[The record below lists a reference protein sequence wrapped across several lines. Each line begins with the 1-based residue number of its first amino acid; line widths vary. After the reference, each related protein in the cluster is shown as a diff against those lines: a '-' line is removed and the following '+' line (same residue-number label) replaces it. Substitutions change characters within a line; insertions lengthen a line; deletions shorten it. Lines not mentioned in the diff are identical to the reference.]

1 MALSG
6 ILALHLAVPPGYA
19 SPIWPPAGV
28 ALAAL
33 LLWGRAYWPAV
44 MVGSFS
50 LNIWNSLGFGNELAS
65 AIYPA
70 IGIAAGSTLQ
80 AIVAHWMLQ
89 RWGEQTGMLKLDSP
103 RGVLSFFGLA
113 GLLSCLIAPSVGVTT
128 LFVTGMMPTVA
139 IPMSWFN
146 WWIGD
151 SLGVMIITPL
161 MLCLL
166 AQPKDLWTPRRYTV
180 ALPLTLILAALV
192 TVFFYVHRAE
202 QSRVQSEFNKLASS
216 IDQSLLERLNSIING
231 TLSLRSLYLASDEV
245 SRSEFSLFSRN
256 VLERHP
262 EIQLLEWM
270 PRIAASQLP
279 QFEQA
284 VRLEGFKDFRVRERA
299 PDGALVAVAKRE
311 TYYPILFL
319 EPMAGNER
327 AFGLDSASNPVSRQ
341 AKEQSLSTGQPT
353 VSQRLNLVQDGPDQF
368 GILISTPLFRDQQ
381 HPTPDSL
388 TGFITG
394 AFRPAR
400 VIERTLKRYR
410 TELLGIALRDLDAP
424 GNAQDLFTSNA
435 QRPLSQ
441 GDHLQSWERTFVF
454 GNRHWQITISPDRNF
469 IDEHASLLPWIT
481 LGGGLVFT
489 AMLGLYLLTMSGRTR
504 HIRQLVDQR
513 TYELQQSEARLR
525 FLLETSPVAVRVA
538 KHNGRKVVFS
548 NHRYDELIMVAPG
561 QGVGLD
567 PKTYYADPADYEAVL
582 EQLAEGA
589 AIYNR
594 PIQLDIPG
602 KGSRWCLASYL
613 PIQYEGE
620 AAIIGWFYDI
630 TERTQAEEKLKLA
643 ARVFSDTHE
652 GIIITDAAG
661 NIIDINPTFSEIT
674 GYSREEML
682 GKNPSLLSSGKHEP
696 EFYGA
701 MWQTL
706 RDHGHWQGEIWNR
719 RKNGEL
725 YAELLTISALR
736 DEKGNI
742 LHYIGLFSDITHSKQ
757 QQQKLELLAH
767 YDALTH
773 LPNRMLLADRF
784 AQAIARCKR
793 DSNTLLAVCYLDL
806 DGFKQVNDSLG
817 HDTGDRLL
825 VQVAERIKS
834 VLREEDTVSRL
845 GGDEFAILLGDIRSL
860 DQCEQALERIHR
872 IIAQPYLLGEQS
884 ITIGA
889 SSGVALYPLD
899 DADPDTLLRHADQ
912 AMYEAKLA
920 GRNRFHLFD
929 AAHDQQRQQQR
940 IELGA
945 LEHAL
950 EKGEFHLY
958 YQPKVNMKTGEVFG
972 TEALIRWLH
981 PERGLIPPLEFLPLV
996 EGTRFETTLGNWVIH
1011 EALKQLDTW
1020 RKAGIALQVSVNISP
1035 MHLQEKSFFANLD
1048 AALMKYP
1055 DIPSNQF
1062 EIEVLESS
1070 VVEDISAV
1078 GEVLNACRNALGVN
1092 VALDDFGTG
1101 YSSLTHLRRLPANM
1115 IKVDQSFVRDMI
1127 DDPDDYAII
1136 EGVVGLAHAF
1146 RREVIAEGVETP
1158 EHGLMLLSMGCFL
1171 AQGYAIARPMPADS
1185 LQAWISSYLP
1195 HPSWTAYA
1203 KQPQTPA
1210 NISAMLLR
1218 IESDQWI
1225 KRLEACLQS
1234 PQGSS
1239 PHWPVMRYDACHCG
1253 RWVLRARK
1261 EGIFPPEL
1269 LNRIDEAHQK
1279 MYRIGTTL
1287 MRQFIDGQLDA
1298 VRSKSPELLQA
1309 HQEIGRILDEMVKAS
1324 R

>member
-1 MALSG
+1 MAISG

-44 MVGSFS
+44 MLGAFS
-50 LNIWNSLGFGNELAS
+50 LNVWNSLGFGNALAS
-65 AIYPA
+65 AVYPA

-80 AIVAHWMLQ
+80 AIVAHWMLKK
-89 RWGEQTGMLKLDSP
+89 WGGQTGMLKLDSP

-128 LFVTGMMPTVA
+128 LFVTGMMPTA
-139 IPMSWFN
+139 TIPMSWFN

-161 MLCLL
+161 ILCLL
-166 AQPKDLWTPRRYTV
+166 AQPKDLWAPRRYTV
-180 ALPLTLILAALV
+180 ALPLALILTALV
-192 TVFFYVHRAE
+192 TAFFYVHRAE
-202 QSRVQSEFNKLASS
+202 QSRIQSEFNTLASS

-231 TLSLRSLYLASDEV
+231 TLSLRSLYLASNEV

-256 VLERHP
+256 VMERHP
-262 EIQLLEWM
+262 EIQVLEWM
-270 PRIAASQLP
+270 PHVTASQLP
-279 QFEQA
+279 LFEQA
-284 VRLEGFKDFRVRERA
+284 VRLEGFKDFRVRERT
-299 PDGALVAVAKRE
+299 PDGTLVTVARRE

-327 AFGLDSASNPVSRQ
+327 AFGLDSASNPASRQ
-341 AKEQSLSTGQPT
+341 AKEQSRLTGQPT
-353 VSQRLNLVQDGPDQF
+353 VSQRLNLVQDGPGQF
-368 GILISTPLFRDQQ
+368 GILISTPLFKNQQ
-381 HPTPDSL
+381 HPAPDSL
-388 TGFITG
+388 AGFITG
-394 AFRPAR
+394 VFHPAR
-400 VIERTLKRYR
+400 VIEHTLKGYR

-424 GNAQDLFTSNA
+424 KNAQDLFTFNA
-435 QRPLSQ
+435 QRPLTQ
-441 GDHLQSWERTFVF
+441 GDHLQSWEHTFVF
-454 GNRHWQITISPDRNF
+454 GDRHWQITISPDRNF
-469 IDEHASLLPWIT
+469 IGEHASLLPWIT
-481 LGGGLVFT
+481 LSGGLVFT
-489 AMLGLYLLTMSGRTR
+489 VMLGFYLLTMSGRTT

-513 TYELQQSEARLR
+513 THELQQSEARLR

-538 KHNGRKVVFS
+538 KHNGRKVVFA
-548 NHRYDELIMVAPG
+548 NHRYDELIMAAPG
-561 QGVGLD
+561 QAIGID
-567 PKTYYADPADYEAVL
+567 PETYYSDPADYKAVL
-582 EQLAEGA
+582 EQLAEGR
-589 AIYNR
+589 AIYNQ

-602 KGSRWCLASYL
+602 KGIRWCLASYL

-630 TERTQAEEKLKLA
+630 TERTRAEEKLKLA
-643 ARVFSDTHE
+643 ARVFSDAHE
-652 GIIITDAAG
+652 GIIITDASG

-682 GKNPSLLSSGKHEP
+682 GKNPSLLSSGKHES

-736 DEKGNI
+736 DEKGNT
-742 LHYIGLFSDITHSKQ
+742 LHYIGLFSDITHSKH

-773 LPNRMLLADRF
+773 LPNRMLFADRF

-834 VLREEDTVSRL
+834 MLREEDTICRL

-884 ITIGA
+884 VTIGA

-940 IELGA
+940 IELDT
-945 LEHAL
+945 LERAL

-972 TEALIRWLH
+972 AEALIRWLH
-981 PERGLIPPLEFLPLV
+981 PERGLIPPLEFLPIV

-1011 EALKQLDTW
+1011 EALEQLDAW
-1020 RKAGIALQVSVNISP
+1020 RKSGVELQVSVNISP

-1055 DIPSNQF
+1055 DIPSSQF

-1078 GEVLNACRNALGVN
+1078 SEVLNACRNALGVN

-1127 DDPDDYAII
+1127 DDPDDYSII

-1158 EHGLMLLSMGCFL
+1158 DHGLMLLSMGCFL

-1195 HPSWTAYA
+1195 HPSWIAYA
-1203 KQPQTPA
+1203 KQPQTPVD
-1210 NISAMLLR
+1210 ISVLQLR
-1218 IESDQWI
+1218 IESSQWI

-1239 PHWPVMRYDACHCG
+1239 PHWPVMHYDACHCG

-1279 MYRIGTTL
+1279 MHQIGSTL

-1298 VRSKSPELLQA
+1298 VHSKSPELLQA
-1309 HQEIGRILDEMVKAS
+1309 HREIESILDETIKAS
-1324 R
+1324 